1 MVGRGP
7 RAQTPVVTR
16 TPPGKQGV
24 ESALSLVAPILLS
37 HPSCPALTC
46 PARAVFHTLLPLGC
60 LVGLGLASP
69 LLCGGT
75 ARLTF
80 AAAAGRSGRSH
91 PRPRGSDNLGC
102 PLRRLCAPLAP
113 ALTQPVARRHSHA
126 RGRPGL
132 SSGAHACT
140 RPQAPSQP
148 QASDTRAARGIKR
161 PNPQPR
167 RQHTLLP
174 HPLFFTV
181 TRSPSVYSLAY
192 RDAFILM
199 QSPTLCGS
207 PSPRLTTLAPHP
219 TFPTIKLH
227 NLPHTRGSQRQVP
240 RSLPMHPTFL
250 VHTLAPWRALSRTHC
265 RTAH

>member
-7 RAQTPVVTR
+7 RAQSPVVTR
-16 TPPGKQGV
+16 APPEQARSGV
-24 ESALSLVAPILLS
+24 RPQLGRP
-37 HPSCPALTC
+37 HPSQPSLLPVSLPALTC
-46 PARAVFHTLLPLGC
+46 PARALFHTLLPLGC
-60 LVGLGLASP
+60 RVGLGLASP

-75 ARLTF
+75 ARLAF

-91 PRPRGSDNLGC
+91 PRPRGSDNPGC

-113 ALTQPVARRHSHA
+113 ALTQPVVQRHSHA
-126 RGRPGL
+126 RGSPGL
-132 SSGAHACT
+132 SAGAHACT

-181 TRSPSVYSLAY
+181 TRYPSVYSLAY

-207 PSPRLTTLAPHP
+207 PSPRLTALAPY
-219 TFPTIKLH
+219 
-227 NLPHTRGSQRQVP
+227 
-240 RSLPMHPTFL
+240 
-250 VHTLAPWRALSRTHC
+250 
-265 RTAH
+265 